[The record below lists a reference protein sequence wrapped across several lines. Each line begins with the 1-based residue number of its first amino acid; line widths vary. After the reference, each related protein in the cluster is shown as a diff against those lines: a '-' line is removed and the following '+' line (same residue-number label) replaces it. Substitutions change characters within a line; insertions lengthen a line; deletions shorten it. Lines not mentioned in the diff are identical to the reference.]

1 MPLQNLLLYVDGTRS
16 CPGRE
21 DAAIALTREHEA
33 HITALYCIGQIHIE
47 GWAEWPT
54 DLIEEQKSKAAED
67 ARTVLARFR
76 EKAERAGISYE
87 TRSVH
92 VYVNRIGEQ
101 VSLHAR
107 YADLAI
113 LGQTD
118 PDEIPAGGP
127 RIVEDVLFSSGRP
140 VLVIPYIGAPGQGR
154 RGGADFG
161 HNVMVAWDAGREA
174 ARAVNDAIPML
185 ERARKVEV
193 FAVNPDKGLRHH
205 GDEPGA
211 DIALHLSRHGVNV
224 DVKVV
229 EARDMGTADTLLSR
243 ISDRGSDLLVMGGY
257 GHGRMR
263 EMALGGV
270 TRNILGHMTVPVL
283 MSH

>member
-1 MPLQNLLLYVDGTRS
+1 MALKNILLHVDGTRA
-16 CPGRE
+16 CAARE
-21 DAAIALTREHEA
+21 DAAIALAREHEA
-33 HITALYCIGQIHIE
+33 HLTALYCIGEIHIE
-47 GWAEWPT
+47 GWAEWPM
-54 DLIEEQKSKAAED
+54 DLIEEQKSKAAEY
-67 ARTVLARFR
+67 AETVLARFR
-76 EKAERAGISYE
+76 EKAERAGIGYE

-101 VSLHAR
+101 VALHAR
-107 YADLAI
+107 YSDVAI
-113 LGQTD
+113 LGQND

-140 VLVIPYIGAPGQGR
+140 VLVIPYIGTPGRGR
-154 RGGADFG
+154 SGGLDFG
-161 HNVMVAWDAGREA
+161 HNVMVAWDAGRES

-185 ERARKVEV
+185 ERARQVEV
-193 FAVNPDKGLRHH
+193 VAVNPDRGLRHH

-211 DIALHLSRHGVNV
+211 DIALHLSRHGINV

-229 EARDMGTADTLLSR
+229 EARDMGTADTVLSR

-263 EMALGGV
+263 EIALGGV
-270 TRNILGHMTVPVL
+270 TRNILKHMTVPVL

>member
-1 MPLQNLLLYVDGTRS
+1 MALKNILLHVDSTRA
-16 CPGRE
+16 CAGRE
-21 DAAIALTREHEA
+21 DAAIALAREHEA
-33 HITALYCIGQIHIE
+33 HLTALYCIGQIHIE

-54 DLIEEQKSKAAED
+54 DLIEQQKSKAAEY
-67 ARTVLARFR
+67 AETALAHFR
-76 EKAERAGISYE
+76 EKAERAGIGYE

-101 VSLHAR
+101 IALHAR

-113 LGQTD
+113 LGQND

-127 RIVEDVLFSSGRP
+127 RIVEDVLFASGRP

-154 RGGADFG
+154 KGGADFG
-161 HNVMVAWDAGREA
+161 HNVMVAWDAGRES

-185 ERARKVEV
+185 ERARQVEV
-193 FAVNPDKGLRHH
+193 VAVNPEKGVRHH

-211 DIALHLSRHGVNV
+211 DIALHLSRHDIKVE
-224 DVKVV
+224 VKVV
-229 EARDMGTADTLLSR
+229 EARDMGTADTILSR

-257 GHGRMR
+257 GHGRLR

-270 TRNILGHMTVPVL
+270 TRNILKHMTVPVL